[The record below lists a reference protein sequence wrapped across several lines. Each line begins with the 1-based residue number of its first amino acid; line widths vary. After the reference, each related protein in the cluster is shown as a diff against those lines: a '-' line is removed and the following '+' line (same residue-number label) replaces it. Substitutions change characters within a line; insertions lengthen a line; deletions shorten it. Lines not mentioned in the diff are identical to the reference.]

1 MTAKHRDVLFPD
13 EGASRL
19 EDKQLNTV
27 PPHTVRHVDGV
38 MHLQLHPAPPAGAEQ
53 GRHDNIADLRKN

>member
-1 MTAKHRDVLFPD
+1 M
-13 EGASRL
+13 